1 MQVIA
6 LFSFGVSQIVSLLL
20 KIRPRKPWVDQSLR
34 NNTGGQQYKVLGLMA
49 YTFYYICV
57 P

>member
-34 NNTGGQQYKVLGLMA
+34 NNIGGQQYKVLGLMA
-49 YTFYYICV
+49 YTFYYIYV